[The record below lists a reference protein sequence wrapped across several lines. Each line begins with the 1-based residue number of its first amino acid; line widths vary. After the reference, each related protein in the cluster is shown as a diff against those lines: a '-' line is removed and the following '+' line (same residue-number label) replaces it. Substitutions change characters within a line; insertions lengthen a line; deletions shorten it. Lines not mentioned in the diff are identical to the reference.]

1 MASGLKNEN
10 TYYILNK
17 LKKMKILL
25 NSDKNIQIT
34 EKFEKYVSEKIN
46 ISLKRF
52 DDIITRIEIYLSDQ
66 NAHKTSRDDVQCK
79 IEVKI
84 KDMQPIIVTGKS
96 DIKEKALD
104 EAIKKIKSSL
114 DKVAD
119 KLKEK

>member
-1 MASGLKNEN
+1 M
-10 TYYILNK
+10 
-17 LKKMKILL
+17 ILL
-25 NSDKNIQIT
+25 PVL
-34 EKFEKYVSEKIN
+34 KYI
-46 ISLKRF
+46 F
-52 DDIITRIEIYLSDQ
+52 PMQ

-79 IEVKI
+79 IEARI

>member
-25 NSDKNIQIT
+25 NSYKNIQIT

-52 DDIITRIEIYLSDQ
+52 DDIITRIEIYLSD
-66 NAHKTSRDDVQCK
+66 AECS
-79 IEVKI
+79 
-84 KDMQPIIVTGKS
+84 
-96 DIKEKALD
+96 
-104 EAIKKIKSSL
+104 
-114 DKVAD
+114 
-119 KLKEK
+119 

>member
-1 MASGLKNEN
+1 
-10 TYYILNK
+10 
-17 LKKMKILL
+17 MKIQL

-52 DDIITRIEIYLSDQ
+52 DDIITRIEVYLSDQ

-79 IEVKI
+79 IEARI